1 MQYSALIYEAAGL
14 SDVRPSDEQEEV
26 LSAHRSLQQ
35 DAKSSGTYRGA
46 VQLSEAAPT
55 TIRHKGEETL
65 VTDGPFP
72 ETKELF
78 VGFYLF
84 DCETLDEALDLAGRI
99 PISEM
104 GRVEVRPI
112 VWAEVDA
119 IPA

>member
-1 MQYSALIYEAAGL
+1 MTYSALIYEAAGL
-14 SDVRPSDEQEEV
+14 ADARPSGEQEEV
-26 LSAHRSLQQ
+26 LARHRALQQ
-35 DAKSSGTYRGA
+35 DAKVAGTYRGA

-55 TIRHKGEETL
+55 TVRHRGTETL
-65 VTDGPFP
+65 VTDGPFA

-84 DCETLDEALDLAGRI
+84 ECESLDAALELAGRI

-104 GRVEVRPI
+104 GRVEVRPV

-119 IPA
+119 IAP